1 MDKVKNKTIEQK
13 RNALVLKKALKNMN
27 KPMPKVVDGKMIIN
41 IDNQWQEEVF
51 GDGKKMW

>member
-51 GDGKKMW
+51 GDGKKM